1 MSEEVAA
8 KFLFTCCQ
16 VGAESALKA
25 EIARRHPRLRFA
37 YSRPG
42 FVTFKLPGQS
52 LPEDFDLG
60 SVFARAWGLSLGRL
74 SGDHAETLAQQTW
87 QLAGDRDYRYLHVW
101 QRDAAVPGDH
111 GFEPGVTPLADEVG
125 RLIAEARPAHGDE
138 PSRKLPVNL
147 RAHSGDLVLD
157 CVLVEPNEWW
167 IGTHRA
173 TTTATRV
180 PGGVIPVEMPPEA
193 VSRAY
198 LKMEEAL
205 RWARLPMEEGDHVV
219 EIGSAPGGSCQALLA
234 RGLMVTGIDPS
245 EMAPEVVAHP
255 EFVHVKARAA
265 DIKRRDFR
273 EVRWLTADSNVAP
286 KHTLDTVEAIVTHA
300 DVHVRGLILT
310 LKLLDWSLAEQIP
323 AYLERIRSW
332 GFRYL
337 RARQLAHNRQEIC
350 VVALRRRSLRRKS
363 LLAKRTRRKRTT

>member
-1 MSEEVAA
+1 MQPA
-8 KFLFTCCQ
+8 FLFICCQ
-16 VGAESALKA
+16 VGAETALKA
-25 EIARRHPRLRFA
+25 EIARRHPRFRFA

-42 FVTFKLPGQS
+42 FVTFKLPGRE
-52 LPEDFDLG
+52 LPDDFDLE
-60 SVFARAWGLSLGRL
+60 SVFARTWGHSLGRL
-74 SGDHAETLAQQTW
+74 EGERAEALAEQVW
-87 QLAGDRDYRYLHVW
+87 QLAGDRDYKYLHVW
-101 QRDAAVPGDH
+101 QRDAAVPGDG
-111 GFEPGVTPLADEVG
+111 GFEPGVTPLADEMG
-125 RLIAEARPAHGDE
+125 RLIAEARAVHDPA
-138 PSRKLPVNL
+138 SKKLPVNR

-157 CVLVEPNEWW
+157 CVLVEPNQWW
-167 IGTHRA
+167 IGYHRA
-173 TTTATRV
+173 KTIATRV
-180 PGGVIPVEMPPEA
+180 PGGVIPVEIPPEA

-205 RWARLPMEEGDHVV
+205 KWARPPMEPGDHVV

-245 EMAPEVVAHP
+245 DMAPEVTAHP
-255 EFVHVKARAA
+255 EFVHVKARAS

-300 DVHVRGLILT
+300 DVHVQGLILT

-323 AYLERIRSW
+323 KYLERIRSW
-332 GFRYL
+332 GYRYV

-350 VVALRRRSLRRKS
+350 VVAMRRRSLRRKS
-363 LLAKRTRRKRTT
+363 LLTKRSRRKT